1 MKRTASFLAM
11 ALLVAGASGVVAG
24 QKKKCDA
31 DPAECKAKM
40 EAKMKAKGWLGV
52 EMDKSDDG
60 SVTVTKVFP
69 DSPAAAAG
77 FEKGDVL
84 VGVNGI
90 AYSTKDEA
98 EKKKLQK
105 AWGGPG
111 SDVAFTVKR
120 AGAKKTLDATLGTIP
135 PQVAKKWISEHMKT
149 HHADAKKK
157 EEKVKKS

>member
-1 MKRTASFLAM
+1 MIKEVRAITSLG
-11 ALLVAGASGVVAG
+11 L
-24 QKKKCDA
+24 K
-31 DPAECKAKM
+31 
-40 EAKMKAKGWLGV
+40 EAKELVESAPKAVK
-52 EMDKSDDG
+52 EAI
-60 SVTVTKVFP
+60 P
-69 DSPAAAAG
+69 
-77 FEKGDVL
+77 
-84 VGVNGI
+84 
-90 AYSTKDEA
+90 KDEA

-157 EEKVKKS
+157 EEKAKKS